1 MRVRGFAEN
10 ARACLDLLSDGVER
24 GDGQRAVKKQPA
36 EPMDGS
42 QNHGHTNQPMIL

>member
-24 GDGQRAVKKQPA
+24 GDGQRAVKKNSLLSPWMAHKIMGIQISP
-36 EPMDGS
+36 
-42 QNHGHTNQPMIL
+42 